1 MNAFRFLLPVL
12 VCGALAG
19 CATTSVPPAA
29 EPPHPKE
36 AEHLAVLANSTDLQA
51 RARACQELGVVGGSA
66 AVAPLAA
73 LLGVEH
79 LSDYARSGLEGIRDP
94 AAGEALRR
102 ALPQLQGRYLAG
114 AVNSLGVRRDR
125 AAVSDLQRLALDP
138 ARGAAAD
145 AVAALGLIAT
155 PDAAEALQKVL
166 AEGAAETKAA
176 AAHAALAAAERL
188 NREGQAGV
196 ARRLLESAVKAVPEG
211 PAATAARSR
220 LAVASDRR

>member
-1 MNAFRFLLPVL
+1 MKTFRCLLPVL
-12 VCGALAG
+12 ICCAFAG
-19 CATTSVPPAA
+19 CVTNSVPPAA
-29 EPPHPKE
+29 QPPHPKE

-51 RARACQELGVVGGSA
+51 RARACQELGVVGGTA

-73 LLGVEH
+73 LLTVEH

-102 ALPQLQGRYLAG
+102 ALPQLQGRHLAG
-114 AVNSLGVRRDR
+114 AVNSLGVRREA

-138 ARGAAAD
+138 ARGASAD
-145 AVAALGLIAT
+145 ALAALGLIAT
-155 PDAAEALQKVL
+155 PEAAEALQKVL
-166 AEGAAETKAA
+166 AEGSAEMKAA

-188 NREGQAGV
+188 MSENRTAV
-196 ARRLLESAVKAVPEG
+196 ARRLLEAAVKAVPES

-220 LAVASDRR
+220 LAAKR